1 MSSVWSY
8 FTSIF
13 STSVEPVNAQDTQD
27 TVNTESIEGTENNE
41 DTVNT
46 EATVNTEG
54 TVNTSNTEEEL
65 PGLEYRA
72 KFKLTKKQYLET
84 FVIVKGDNNGC
95 FATEPIN
102 QGYYTKYYGEYVD
115 EYPENRKYTWEIYDY
130 DENTLEPKYEYVMMY
145 LDAMNVDSWSKYI
158 RHADTEAE
166 SNITYQQYADKM
178 YYFTTKNIKAGD
190 ELLIWCSE
198 EYRDTYATINA

>member
-1 MSSVWSY
+1 MSSIWSY

-27 TVNTESIEGTENNE
+27 TVATVNIE
-41 DTVNT
+41 NT
-46 EATVNTEG
+46 EAIEG
-54 TVNTSNTEEEL
+54 TVNNEAPVNTEEEL
-65 PGLEYRA
+65 PSLEHRA
-72 KFKLTKKQYLET
+72 KFKLTKNQYLET

-95 FATEPIN
+95 FATEPIDR
-102 QGYYTKYYGEYVD
+102 GYYTKYYGEYVD
-115 EYPENRKYTWEIYDY
+115 EYPENPKYTWEIYDY

-158 RHADTEAE
+158 RHSNTEAE

-178 YYFTTKNIKAGD
+178 YYITTKNIKSGD